1 MTYRVKLM
9 PQAEA
14 DIERIYRWVVSETP
28 LRGSE
33 WFNGLVEAIG
43 TLSHNPERS
52 APAPESP
59 LFEEP
64 IRQLVYGKRSG
75 RYRVLFRVRGE
86 TVEVLHVRHGA
97 RRRVRLRPAGETT
110 W

>member
-1 MTYRVKLM
+1 MTCRVRLT

-14 DIERIYRWVVSETP
+14 DIERIYRWIISEAP
-28 LRGSE
+28 ARGAE

-43 TLSHNPERS
+43 TLSHNPERC
-52 APAPESP
+52 PLAPESP

-75 RYRVLFRVRGE
+75 RYRILFAVRRE
-86 TVEVLHVRHGA
+86 TVEVLHVRHGVRRHLGGSKA
-97 RRRVRLRPAGETT
+97 REVF
-110 W
+110 

>member
-1 MTYRVKLM
+1 MTYRVRLTS
-9 PQAEA
+9 QAEA
-14 DIERIYRWVVSETP
+14 DVERIYRWIISEAP
-28 LRGSE
+28 LQGVG

-43 TLSHNPERS
+43 TLCHNPERC
-52 APAPESP
+52 ALAPESP

-75 RYRVLFRVRGE
+75 RYRILFTVRGE

-97 RRRVRLRPAGETT
+97 RRQVRGFGPGGVA